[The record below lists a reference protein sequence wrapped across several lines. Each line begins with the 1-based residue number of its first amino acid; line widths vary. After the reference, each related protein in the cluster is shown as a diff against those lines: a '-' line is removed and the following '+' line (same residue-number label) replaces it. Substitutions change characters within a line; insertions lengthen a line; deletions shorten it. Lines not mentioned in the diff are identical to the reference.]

1 MTDPAPQEQHFVAA
15 AAPREL
21 TAEEVTFAV
30 PAAELDF
37 ATTADLAISADWV
50 GQERAL
56 AALELGLG
64 VSHAGYNIYVCGL
77 AGTQREQTLSAL
89 LTELTRNAPRPG
101 DRVLVQNFQNRD
113 RPRTFYLPAGRGK
126 ELRRDTQDLV
136 EDVKRLLP
144 ETFRKETFEEEKEQ
158 LAERYGHEGEEIAK
172 GLQQRAAEKGF
183 ALQPHPQGGIIF
195 IPLKD
200 GRPMEQEEL
209 QKLSEAE
216 QADLRQRE
224 REVSREVKVM
234 LRRQQALGR
243 RLAREVKAAERRV
256 AESVISPLVEEITQR
271 YGAEVQH
278 YLEEVREHML
288 DNLDS
293 FREQPPAQG
302 PFPFPGMFPGAAQD
316 GSLIDY
322 EVNVLVDNSVIVA
335 APVIVESSPAY
346 KNLFGAVERMVD
358 PSGKLVTNFTRIKA
372 GSLLRAHGGV
382 VVINALDALSEPLVW
397 RSLKRCLKS
406 GELEIE
412 AYDPFALF
420 AATTL
425 KPEPI
430 RISTRVVLT
439 GPTELFQLLYFYD
452 EDFGEIFKV
461 RADFGY
467 EVAEKQ
473 ARPSFC
479 AQVARIIRDEQLPP
493 FTAAAVARLMEFGAR
508 LINDRRKLPSQWDP
522 VSDVM
527 REAAF
532 WCRKEGHAE
541 VDAPHVLR
549 ALEQRIFRLNR
560 YEEKLRELIRD
571 GTLLVDLDGAKVGQL
586 NGLAVANIGGYEF
599 GRPSRVTGA
608 VSMGHQGIINIEREA
623 QLSGRTHDKGV
634 LIISGYL
641 RHKYAQDFP
650 LSLSASL
657 CFEQSYSGIEGD
669 SASSTE
675 LYALLSSLSGVPLR
689 QDLGVTGSVNQWGEI
704 QPIGGINEK
713 IEGFFATCR
722 EVGLTGRQGVVMPVQ
737 NLENLVLRPPV
748 IEAIQKHQFHIY
760 PIRTIDEGLAVL
772 TGFSAGAIGQEGTV
786 HHLVSQRLRQM
797 AEGLRHFGAT
807 PPAQAATSSPPPPPA
822 PPAPPLGAP
831 ISIRQLDPTAAGL
844 TRGEN
849 HE

>member
-1 MTDPAPQEQHFVAA
+1 MTPTDRKKPALSP

-21 TAEEVTFAV
+21 SAEEVAFTV
-30 PAAELDF
+30 PAAELPF
-37 ATTADLAISADWV
+37 ATTEDIAVAPGWV

-64 VSHAGYNIYVCGL
+64 VRHAGYNIYVSGL
-77 AGTQREQTLSAL
+77 GGTQREQTLATL
-89 LTELTRNAPRPG
+89 LTELTHGFPRPG

-113 RPRTFYLPAGRGK
+113 RPRTFYLPAGQGK
-126 ELRRDTQDLV
+126 ELRHDLEELV
-136 EDVKRLLP
+136 EDLMRALP
-144 ETFRKETFEEEKEQ
+144 ETFRKETFEEEKER
-158 LAERYGHEGEEIAK
+158 LAENYGHEGEEIAK
-172 GLQQRAAEKGF
+172 ALQERAAEKGF

-200 GRPMEQEEL
+200 GHPMEAEEL
-209 QKLSEAE
+209 QKLSDAE
-216 QADLRQRE
+216 RAELRQRE
-224 REVSREVKVM
+224 RELSREVKSM

-256 AESVISPLVEEITQR
+256 AADVINPLLEEIGQR
-271 YGAEVQH
+271 YNSEVQR
-278 YLEEVREHML
+278 YLTELRDHML
-288 DNLDS
+288 DNLDD
-293 FREQPPAQG
+293 FREQPQAPT
-302 PFPFPGMFPGAAQD
+302 PFPFAAMVPGGRETA
-316 GSLIDY
+316 LVDY
-322 EVNVLVDNSVIVA
+322 EVNVLVDNSSVTA
-335 APVIVESSPAY
+335 APVIVEASPTY

-372 GSLLRAHGGV
+372 GSLLRAHGGCIIV
-382 VVINALDALSEPLVW
+382 NALDALSEPLVW
-397 RSLKRCLKS
+397 RALKRCLKS
-406 GELEIE
+406 SELEIE

-420 AATTL
+420 ATSAL

-430 RISTRVVLT
+430 HISTRVILT
-439 GPTELFQLLYFYD
+439 GPAELFQLLYFYD
-452 EDFGEIFKV
+452 EEFGEIFKV

-467 EVAEKQ
+467 EVGDTE
-473 ARPSFC
+473 ARASFC
-479 AQVARIIRDEQLPP
+479 AQVARIVREEQLPP

-532 WCRKEGHAE
+532 WCRKHDANA
-541 VDAPHVLR
+541 VDAPDIQQ

-571 GTLLVDLDGAKVGQL
+571 GTLLVDLDGSKVGQV

-599 GRPSRVTGA
+599 GRPSRVTAA
-608 VSMGHQGIINIEREA
+608 VSMGSQGIINVEREA
-623 QLSGRTHDKGV
+623 QMSGRTHDKGV
-634 LIISGYL
+634 FIISGYL
-641 RHKYAQDFP
+641 RCTYAQDFP

-713 IEGFFATCR
+713 IEGFFATCL

-737 NLENLVLRPPV
+737 NVDHLVLRPQV
-748 IEAIQKHQFHIY
+748 VEAIAQQQFHLY
-760 PIRTIDEGLAVL
+760 PIRTIDEGLEVL
-772 TGFSAGAIGQEGTV
+772 TGVKAGNVGEEGTI
-786 HHLVSQRLRQM
+786 HHLAVQRLRQL
-797 AEGLRHFGAT
+797 AEGLRHFAAT
-807 PPAQAATSSPPPPPA
+807 PAAASPAPSIAPPNQPPPPQ
-822 PPAPPLGAP
+822 PPTPK
-831 ISIRQLDPTAAGL
+831 
-844 TRGEN
+844 
-849 HE
+849 